1 MIPVFSTNVTP
12 NLQYLCYRIPLKS
25 VRNDDIIRLLSV
37 YCNQETTII
46 IDDNKKIDDV
56 SVNEEITIDAMDI
69 TASGSGITTSS
80 DSIPSEASVA
90 QNDISAP
97 AAPLPSTV
105 TTTDVVMNYR
115 PQAKNW
121 THLID
126 GNTTVLPTIP
136 LKSPVDKRPSYHI
149 LANRTD
155 RQAQVIYNMFK
166 SIEGV
171 VLDDCRVYEDFDTI
185 RAKILRL
192 NMKYRIPYQLLT
204 HVTKLSPSS
213 MSLVINGKG
222 SPQSK
227 SILPI

>member
-46 IDDNKKIDDV
+46 IDDNNDV
-56 SVNEEITIDAMDI
+56 SVNEDITIDAMDI
-69 TASGSGITTSS
+69 TTSGSGITTSS
-80 DSIPSEASVA
+80 DSITSEPSVA
-90 QNDISAP
+90 QADISEP
-97 AAPLPSTV
+97 PSTV
-105 TTTDVVMNYR
+105 TTTDEVMNNR
-115 PQAKNW
+115 PQTTNW